1 MTLCFGFF
9 QSYCGFTEKKPISAD
24 LGSMPFA
31 RRTWRVASACLA
43 AWSYASLALS
53 AWVEMLYWMSAV
65 SGAVSNLPS
74 APTKMV
80 LGTGLSV
87 GFCAIERALKTRT
100 AQRVT
105 VAVFIGSLLHL
116 DGPCFCMKL
125 HNGNRI

>member
-24 LGSMPFA
+24 LGSIPFA

-53 AWVEMLYWMSAV
+53 AWAEMLNWMSAV

-80 LGTGLSV
+80 LGTALTVGL
-87 GFCAIERALKTRT
+87 CAIESALRTRT

-105 VAVFIGSLLHL
+105 LIVFIGSLLHL
-116 DGPCFCMKL
+116 YG
-125 HNGNRI
+125 

>member
-1 MTLCFGFF
+1 
-9 QSYCGFTEKKPISAD
+9 
-24 LGSMPFA
+24 MPFA

-53 AWVEMLYWMSAV
+53 AWAEMLNWMSAV

-87 GFCAIERALKTRT
+87 GLCAIEGALRTRM
-100 AQRVT
+100 AQSVT
-105 VAVFIGSLLHL
+105 MAVFIGSLLEL
-116 DGPCFCMKL
+116 DGPDLDGSDLDGVLKFCILKPDMENECKASL
-125 HNGNRI
+125 IHLCC

>member
-31 RRTWRVASACLA
+31 RRTWRVASACLGALAYA
-43 AWSYASLALS
+43 AFAVSALA
-53 AWVEMLYWMSAV
+53 EMLYWRSAV

-87 GFCAIERALKTRT
+87 GFCAIERALKMRT
-100 AQRVT
+100 AQRVRM
-105 VAVFIGSLLHL
+105 ALFIGFLLDL
-116 DGPCFCMKL
+116 DGTDL
-125 HNGNRI
+125 DGSDLDGS

>member
-53 AWVEMLYWMSAV
+53 AWAEMLYWMSAV

-87 GFCAIERALKTRT
+87 GFCAIDRALRTKT

-105 VAVFIGSLLHL
+105 MALFMGFLLDL
-116 DGPCFCMKL
+116 DGTDL
-125 HNGNRI
+125 DGS